1 MLVHRLVAMA
11 FIPKEN
17 GKDFIDHIDGDRKNN
32 AATNLRWVTRVENNT
47 FELCNQR
54 QIDSAIQ
61 RKGKVV
67 IQYDMDGNF
76 IAEYRGQ
83 NEAGRKTGISGA
95 NISQVCKGKR
105 ASAGGYLWTYKTEE
119 YGL

>member
-1 MLVHRLVAMA
+1 MVILLQN
-11 FIPKEN
+11 IE
-17 GKDFIDHIDGDRKNN
+17 GK
-32 AATNLRWVTRVENNT
+32 
-47 FELCNQR
+47 
-54 QIDSAIQ
+54 
-61 RKGKVV
+61 
-67 IQYDMDGNF
+67 
-76 IAEYRGQ
+76 